1 MPEQHNVNQEEKK
14 QQAKRIRGMVFFG
27 FYFVFFLVLIISIRS
42 NSGKPNPT
50 PTNPTPTP
58 TGANE
63 DITDTSIFKG
73 ITNQNYHYVIT
84 VRTDNRTVIY
94 DGKQYS
100 NKSMFTKIA
109 DGKSIVYYQV
119 GDNYLEKQGEA
130 TVVVENPYE
139 NSQFW
144 DVELLK
150 KIIDRSTYKEE
161 DGVRVY
167 SLDAVDFMDYFY
179 PSIEYDGFSIAEVE
193 DNQVFVTVK
202 DDMIAKVEMDLSN
215 GSQYHASLTKEGYQT
230 LNITLE
236 YTDYGNIDD
245 FTVE

>member
-1 MPEQHNVNQEEKK
+1 MPEQQNIDLEEKK

-27 FYFVFFLVLIISIRS
+27 FYFIFFLVLIISIRS

-50 PTNPTPTP
+50 PTNPTPTSP
-58 TGANE
+58 EVHE
-63 DITDTSIFKG
+63 DITDASIFKG
-73 ITNQNYHYVIT
+73 ITKQNYHYVIT
-84 VRTDNRTVIY
+84 VKADDRTVIY

-109 DGKSIVYYQV
+109 DGKSTVYYQV
-119 GDNYLEKQGEA
+119 GDNYLEKQGNA
-130 TVVVENPYE
+130 TVVVENPYG

-144 DVELLK
+144 DIELLK
-150 KIIDRSTYKEE
+150 KIIDRSSYKEE

-167 SLDAVDFMDYFY
+167 SLDTIDFMDYFY
-179 PSIEYDGFSIAEVE
+179 PNVEYDGFSIAEIE
-193 DNQVFVTVK
+193 DNQILVTVK

-230 LNITLE
+230 LNIILE